1 MLAPGLAKMLA
12 TASTCSQIRPTRSTP
27 VDFVSLADDAS
38 TSDAIKCAS
47 SAPPLPCF
55 DLLAPDVA
63 KLLEPA
69 STCSQMSPYS
79 LRALGLR
86 LPRR

>member
-1 MLAPGLAKMLA
+1 
-12 TASTCSQIRPTRSTP
+12 
-27 VDFVSLADDAS
+27 
-38 TSDAIKCAS
+38 
-47 SAPPLPCF
+47 
-55 DLLAPDVA
+55 
-63 KLLEPA
+63 LLEPA